1 MFYFISWNYI
11 LLGFMFTFSL
21 SIGLHFSV
29 VSPQRSILDYFLA
42 RRKVGV
48 VPTAISMFMSSHS
61 GLNIFYVVEDIFLY
75 DSMILYV
82 FVAQGLA
89 HFIQSIFMVT
99 LLNPLKIISVNE
111 VGRDQLYNKPLV
123 IIDCYISYS

>member
-11 LLGFMFTFSL
+11 FLGFMFTFSL
-21 SIGLHFSV
+21 SIGLYFSV

-48 VPTAISMFMSSHS
+48 IPTAISMFMSSHS

-111 VGRDQLYNKPLV
+111 VGRDQLYN
-123 IIDCYISYS
+123 